1 MQPTFVAWRR
11 PSIGCQPTL
20 GGWCSSCRF
29 LNPAFGGEGDRPRQV
44 RPSVQFITGSARA
57 FKAGPLASSEK
68 ISGPT
73 SSVPS
78 PGTARHQDRCRS
90 RRERVCYCSNLHCYR
105 ARSLDPTR
113 RATAHTAPPRER
125 PQLAAAT
132 PRRWRR
138 ASLKSPKLR
147 PLVPVVGSVT
157 EWPGRSPAENLCHCA
172 LGAMLSERNHCD
184 DHCLRQHRSNFGHN
198 IEVMSKTGGN
208 RRDANAE
215 RSRAGSG
222 RSPAAT
228 TATTALRGAASVDRR
243 DGASDACCVDGAR

>member
-1 MQPTFVAWRR
+1 MLHAPWRCQHSRFASVIAWGGGSDLDRCPLRDGIGTVCTGHGNPWGPLGSWCVPCAAALVRMQPTFVAWRR

-57 FKAGPLASSEK
+57 FKAGPLASSER

-138 ASLKSPKLR
+138 AWLKSPKLR

-172 LGAMLSERNHCD
+172 LGGDAKRAKS
-184 DHCLRQHRSNFGHN
+184 LR
-198 IEVMSKTGGN
+198 
-208 RRDANAE
+208 
-215 RSRAGSG
+215 
-222 RSPAAT
+222 
-228 TATTALRGAASVDRR
+228 
-243 DGASDACCVDGAR
+243 